1 MLSKEKVRDFVIKYY
16 SFFLFSGYYIGLEII
31 LFTGNTSL
39 SRFYTLPVRFVFPL
53 LLLIIIKINGRF
65 YRNKNTFLVFILFL
79 LYVLKILFTEN
90 LANGMLSRNWIE
102 YILYFLIFCYTTFLF
117 FSNIDLKK
125 YLPIIIKT
133 ILFSGFLLSLSTI
146 YLYKDAL
153 FSGVGR
159 ISMLKYQSG
168 MEDSDIISPLSLA
181 YGAALNLSLLLPYY
195 KLYAKKTVFTK
206 VYLLLNA
213 ILSLIIFAL
222 GSTRGA
228 FLALVIS
235 VIFYLFTIKGSKLKY
250 FLATLIFIPV
260 FVYILNLTG
269 SNLLDRTSNAVEGGD
284 SSGRDELWIAAFNE
298 FINNPILGGRIE
310 VSGIYPHNIFLEV
323 LMGMGIIG
331 LFIFLF
337 LIINSLKRIYLIKF
351 DFKIF
356 VYIIFINAICQHLFT
371 GALWNSIL
379 LFAALGMMNFNTSRN
394 KIYEK

>member
-31 LFTGNTSL
+31 LFTGNKSL

-65 YRNKNTFLVFILFL
+65 YRNKNTILVFILFL
-79 LYVLKILFTEN
+79 LYVLKVLFTEN

-159 ISMLKYQSG
+159 ISMLKYQSR

-181 YGAALNLSLLLPYY
+181 YGAALNLSLILPYY
-195 KLYAKKTVFTK
+195 KYYSKKNTFSLI
-206 VYLLLNA
+206 YLAINA

-235 VIFYLFTIKGSKLKY
+235 VIFYLFTIKGSKLIY